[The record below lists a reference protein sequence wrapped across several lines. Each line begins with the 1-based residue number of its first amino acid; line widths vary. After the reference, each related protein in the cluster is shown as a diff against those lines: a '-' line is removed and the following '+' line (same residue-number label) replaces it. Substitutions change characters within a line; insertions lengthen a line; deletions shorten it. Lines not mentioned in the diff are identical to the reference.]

1 MSFATVILAAG
12 ASSRMG
18 KPKLLLP
25 WGETSVI
32 GRLIEQWRAAEASQI
47 AVVLAAGDKA
57 LELELDRIA
66 FPVAD
71 CIHNSAP
78 ERGMFSSIQCAAR
91 WPGWKPN
98 LRHWVIALGDQ
109 PHLRPE
115 TLRALLRLGTAH
127 PESVCQLSRQ
137 GRPRH
142 PVLLPAAAF
151 RQLGNST
158 RRNLKEFLQHLPLDL
173 VLEESDDAG
182 LDLDIDQPADYEK
195 ALHLFDR

>member
-1 MSFATVILAAG
+1 MPFATLILAAG

-25 WGETSVI
+25 WGDTSVI
-32 GRLIEQWRAAEASQI
+32 GHLIQQWQQAEASQI
-47 AVVLAAGDKA
+47 AVVLAAADKA
-57 LELELDRIA
+57 LERELERIGFPAADRI
-66 FPVAD
+66 
-71 CIHNSAP
+71 HNPAP

-91 WPGWKPN
+91 WPGWKPS

-127 PESVCQLSRQ
+127 PESVCQLSRH

-142 PVLLPAAAF
+142 PVLLPAVAF
-151 RQLGNST
+151 QQLGNST
-158 RRNLKEFLQHLPLDL
+158 HANLKEFLKNLSLDF
-173 VLEESDDAG
+173 VQEESDDSG
-182 LDLDIDQPADYEK
+182 LDLDIDHPADYDK
-195 ALHLFDR
+195 AVRLFN

>member
-1 MSFATVILAAG
+1 
-12 ASSRMG
+12 MG

-32 GRLIEQWRAAEASQI
+32 GRLVEQWRQAEAIQI

-57 LELELDRIA
+57 LERELDRIA
-66 FPVAD
+66 FPAAD
-71 CIHNSAP
+71 RIHNPAP
-78 ERGMFSSIQCAAR
+78 ERGMFSSIQCAAL

-115 TLRALLRLGTAH
+115 TLRALLRLGTAQ

-151 RQLGNST
+151 RQLVNST
-158 RRNLKEFLQHLPLDL
+158 HSNLKVFLQHLPLDL

-182 LDLDIDQPADYEK
+182 LDLDIDHPADYDK
-195 ALHLFDR
+195 ALRLFNR

>member
-1 MSFATVILAAG
+1 MSFATLILAAG

-25 WGETSVI
+25 WGETSII
-32 GRLIEQWRAAEASQI
+32 GHLVAQWQRAGASQI
-47 AVVLAAGDKA
+47 AVVLASGDKA
-57 LELELDRIA
+57 LERELKRIG
-66 FPVAD
+66 FPLNQ
-71 CIHNSAP
+71 CIPNPSP

-91 WPGWKPN
+91 WTGWNAN

-115 TLRALLRLGTAH
+115 TLLALVALGTSH
-127 PESVCQLSRQ
+127 PESVCQLRRQ

-151 RQLGNST
+151 RQIGNSADA
-158 RRNLKEFLQHLPLDL
+158 NLKEFLKNLPLDFAHQ
-173 VLEESDDAG
+173 ESDDAG
-182 LDLDIDQPADYEK
+182 LDLDIDHPTDYEK
-195 ALHLFDR
+195 ALRLFS